1 MRCLMTSVISFRFQA
16 MTLNLVCNKS
26 TVVGTVVQY
35 LQILYS
41 SEVKISY
48 IMNAYVDLKLK
59 LNLICSFF

>member
-1 MRCLMTSVISFRFQA
+1 MTSVISFRFQA